1 MNKEQQQSISLI
13 RNKLTSAVPRF
24 NIPNE
29 QVAESLIDH
38 LDLNFDDKYL
48 ETMAEAYCRDHRG
61 NGQRFITRRLVGY
74 EVNDPLEDV
83 TYDYYLENNL
93 PMLYVGH
100 DLYKGVQLAMGI
112 QTAAEMAL
120 QDRYSAFLLIARNA
134 DRELGDRD
142 GYGFQDIAKLS
153 TEWSKAL
160 RDDLTGFK
168 LLDTAVE
175 FASQEAGRLIPE
187 FFIAGAKLASDVYRR
202 AYSYVGEFMS
212 QNDE

>member
-13 RNKLTSAVPRF
+13 RNILTSSVPRF

-38 LDLNFDDKYL
+38 LDLNFDEKYL
-48 ETMAEAYCRDHRG
+48 ETMAEVYSRDYLG
-61 NGQRFITRRLVGY
+61 NAQRFITRRFITH

-100 DLYKGVQLAMGI
+100 DMFRGVQLVMGI
-112 QTAAEMAL
+112 QAAAEFAL
-120 QDRYSAFLLIARNA
+120 EDKYSAFLHVARNA
-134 DRELGDRD
+134 DRELKDRD

-153 TEWSKAL
+153 TEWSKVL

-168 LLDTAVE
+168 LLDIGVE
-175 FASQEAGRLIPE
+175 FASKETGRLIPE
-187 FFIAGAKLASDVYRR
+187 FFIAGAKLASNVYRR
-202 AYSYVGEFMS
+202 AYPYIGDFMS